1 MINQTRKINYIY
13 FVVKSAIEDFS
24 RNKVR
29 TLLTSLGILIG
40 VLSVVL
46 IVAFGLG
53 LKKSINQQFESLGS
67 NQLILFPGQVVSNG
81 RFQGGSG
88 LGTVRFDEKDLQRL
102 KRIREMKYVVP
113 QQTQP
118 VTVTASA
125 NTESATLFMTSDEY
139 FPSRNLE
146 SIEGKFFTREDN
158 DKRKKVVVLGFN
170 IAEELFDTVDNA
182 IGKKIKAENQTY
194 TVLGVLNKIGGGG
207 FGGPDL
213 DGYIYLPYKTGY
225 TFNTEKKFISL
236 ILIPSIETSTQEGKR
251 LIDEQMLKRYEVDDY
266 SIVELAEIQRAVTD
280 IFGVLNTALAGIA
293 AISLVVGGIGIMNI
307 MYVTVSE
314 RVKEIGVRRALGAR
328 QGDILAQFLI
338 EAIILSVFGGLLG
351 VFFAWLIVLGIQSI
365 FPAEIS
371 AESVA
376 LALGVSSGIGI
387 VFGVFPA
394 RKASQLSP
402 IEAIRYE

>member
-1 MINQTRKINYIY
+1 MITKTRINYII
-13 FVVKSAIEDFS
+13 FVTRSAIEDFS

-53 LKKSINQQFESLGS
+53 LKKTINSQFESLGA
-67 NQLILFPGQVVSNG
+67 NQLIIFPGQVVSNG

-88 LGTVRFDEKDLQRL
+88 LGSVRFDEKDLIRL
-102 KRIREMKYVVP
+102 KRINEMKFVVP

-118 VTVTASA
+118 VTVSASG
-125 NTESATLFMTSDEY
+125 NTESATIFMTSEEY
-139 FPSRNLE
+139 FPSRNLKL
-146 SIEGKFFTREDN
+146 ITGDFFTREDN
-158 DKRKKVVVLGFN
+158 DKRKKVVVLGYN
-170 IAEELFDTVDNA
+170 IAENLFDTVDNA
-182 IGKKIKAENQTY
+182 VGKKIKADGQTF
-194 TVLGVLNKIGGGG
+194 TVIGVLNEIGGGG

-213 DGYIYLPYKTGY
+213 DGYIYLPYKTGSIY
-225 TFNTEKKFISL
+225 NPEKKFISL
-236 ILIPSIETSTQEGKR
+236 ILIPNAEVDTVEGKR
-251 LIDEQMLKRYEVDDY
+251 LIDEQMLRRYKEDDY

-280 IFGVLNTALAGIA
+280 IFGVLNLVLAGIA

-338 EAIILSVFGGLLG
+338 EAVILSVFGGLLG
-351 VFFAWLIVLGIQSI
+351 VVFAWLIVLGIQSL
-365 FPAEIS
+365 FPAYIS
-371 AESVA
+371 PESVA

>member
-1 MINQTRKINYIY
+1 MITKTRINYII
-13 FVVKSAIEDFS
+13 FVTRSAIEDFS

-53 LKKSINQQFESLGS
+53 LKKTINSQFESLGA
-67 NQLILFPGQVVSNG
+67 NQLIIFPGQVVSNG

-88 LGTVRFDEKDLQRL
+88 LGSVRFDEKDLVRL
-102 KRIREMKYVVP
+102 KRINEMKFVVP

-118 VTVTASA
+118 VTVTASG
-125 NTESATLFMTSDEY
+125 NTESATIFMTSEEY
-139 FPSRNLE
+139 FPSRNLKL
-146 SIEGKFFTREDN
+146 ITGDFFTREDN
-158 DKRKKVVVLGFN
+158 DKRKKVVVLGYN
-170 IAEELFDTVDNA
+170 IAENLFDTVDNA
-182 IGKKIKAENQTY
+182 VGKKIKADGQTF
-194 TVLGVLNKIGGGG
+194 TVIGVLNKIGGGG

-213 DGYIYLPYKTGY
+213 DGYIYLPYKTGSIY
-225 TFNTEKKFISL
+225 NPEKKFISL
-236 ILIPSIETSTQEGKR
+236 ILIPNAEVDATEGKR
-251 LIDEQMLKRYEVDDY
+251 LIDEQMLRRYKEDDY

-280 IFGVLNTALAGIA
+280 IFGVLNLVLAGIA

-338 EAIILSVFGGLLG
+338 EAVILSVFGGLLG
-351 VFFAWLIVLGIQSI
+351 VVFAWLIVLGIQSL
-365 FPAEIS
+365 FPAYIS
-371 AESVA
+371 PESVA